1 MKRSVSG
8 IGKPLAESE
17 GFDMPAKKCRQRWLT
32 GVRARSQIRTAAV
45 GALLL
50 AVQACA
56 SAVGTGASCP
66 ALPRDHAPVAAIPV
80 NIDLVKRQLIDYHKD
95 KTYVADIKAVY
106 DVAETYV
113 DSRLGK
119 VTKPAIVLDIDETVL
134 SNWDAFETN
143 NFGFFPNAARC
154 DIPSKEACGFNVWIA
169 QMRAPAFDP
178 ARDFFNK
185 MKNKGVA
192 IFFVS
197 GRRDSQRAVT
207 VANLESQGIFGWSGL
222 TTRPDD
228 EHGSV
233 RPFKTRARE
242 RIQSVDGYTI
252 IANIGDQLSDFDG
265 GRTAECAFKL
275 PNPFYFIE

>member
-1 MKRSVSG
+1 MSV
-8 IGKPLAESE
+8 
-17 GFDMPAKKCRQRWLT
+17 KKT
-32 GVRARSQIRTAAV
+32 GWFGNVRARNRIGIVAV

-56 SAVGTGASCP
+56 SAPGAATSCP
-66 ALPRDHAPVAAIPV
+66 ALPKDRVPIAATPLNV
-80 NIDLVKRQLIDYHKD
+80 DLVKKQLTDYHD
-95 KTYVADIKAVY
+95 SRIYEADIKAVY
-106 DVAETYV
+106 DVAETYA

-134 SNWDAFETN
+134 SNWNAFQAN

-154 DIPSKEACGFNVWIA
+154 DVPSKEACGFNVWIA
-169 QMRAPAFDP
+169 QMKAPAFDP

-197 GRRDSQRAVT
+197 GRRDSQRTMTVT
-207 VANLESQGIFGWSGL
+207 NLESQGIYGWSGL
-222 TTRPDD
+222 TTRPDA

-242 RIQSVDGYTI
+242 KIRSVDGYTI
-252 IANIGDQLSDFDG
+252 IANIGDQLSDFDSG
-265 GRTAECAFKL
+265 GTAECAFKL